1 MKYLPFTAAGVVLL
15 AGSMSVYAQTEMQRP
30 LQPDSSMGQGQQG
43 GSDANRNAPDN
54 DPRDGKGAERGDK
67 DRGDSKGAER
77 GDNDRGDSKGAE
89 RGDNDRR
96 DSKSKA
102 KPREASS
109 KIQPQQKTIIK
120 QRIVERNVKR
130 SHVNF
135 SVSVGASVPR
145 TVVLYDL
152 PAEIIE
158 IAPAYREFKYV
169 LTDNDTILV
178 IDPDTWEIVDVIEI

>member
-67 DRGDSKGAER
+67 
-77 GDNDRGDSKGAE
+77 DRGDSKGAE

-158 IAPAYREFKYV
+158 IAPAYREYKYV
-169 LTDNDTILV
+169 LTDNDMILV